1 MHKAAFIAFSC
12 FMLAAPAIAADL
24 PIKAVKAPEPLNLW
38 QVEVGA
44 RYWYSIGRTAYD
56 LHTTGSRYSP
66 VVSRLDYHNMSTH
79 SGEVFFRLDSPMKFF
94 VKGYGGFGGIT
105 GGTMNDEDFP
115 PFFNG
120 PYTKTE
126 SQTRGFLGYANLD
139 VGYSFYESR
148 PVNAEPRLRLGG
160 FVGYHYRGEL
170 ADAWGCRQTVPGGQI
185 CEGAGV
191 LAGNVKVITERDI
204 LHSVRAGAVADLWF
218 TPALKLT
225 VDAAYTYS
233 DVRAFDT
240 HYFTFGTEPSRGYG
254 HGFQL
259 ETVMSYAVTP
269 NASVGIG
276 ARYWHTGINDFTEPA
291 SGAAGQAQTYQVDRY
306 GTFIQSSFKF

>member
-1 MHKAAFIAFSC
+1 MHKAASIASGL
-12 FMLAAPAIAADL
+12 FMLVAPAIAADL
-24 PIKAVKAPEPLNLW
+24 PVKALRTPEPLNLW

-56 LHTTGSRYSP
+56 LHTSGSRTSP
-66 VVSRLDYHNMSTH
+66 VISRLDYHNMSTH
-79 SGEVFFRLDSPMKFF
+79 SGEVFFRIDSPMKFF
-94 VKGYGGFGGIT
+94 VKGYGGYGGIT

-126 SQTRGFLGYANLD
+126 SQTRGFLGYASLD
-139 VGYSFYESR
+139 IGYSFYESH
-148 PVNAEPRLRLGG
+148 PVNAEPRLRLGT

-170 ADAWGCRQTVPGGQI
+170 ADAWGCRQTVSGGQI

-204 LHSVRAGAVADLWF
+204 LHTVRAGAVADLWF

-269 NASVGIG
+269 NANVGIG

-291 SGAAGQAQTYQVDRY
+291 GGAGQAQTYQVDRY